1 MNFKCTSA
9 YINIGLIRNIYVMT
23 LYVIFLIWSAPSNAQ
38 IVQQMKWDKDFQI
51 HITLA
56 NDSNYILDIKEL
68 HHTQVIENTTNSFT
82 YLPTRLDN
90 TFVEKL
96 KQTFVDSNIVNTKD
110 ELNSGKTLWS
120 ALHSSLGGGWVHFV
134 NCVLYSLEKGY
145 LDITAPL
152 MKRPET
158 NWKPKPMTE
167 SYKRT
172 RKWEYYVP
180 VNQKLAIKEYKIKKS
195 KDELGHLND
204 VPQEFIALFLNTSQ
218 SDYEKMKL
226 EKRKR
231 ELAKID
237 LIKILVGANYL
248 GETQIKYIKSM
259 VLKAMVDYANNQLPS
274 VIIFDNYNAAVAM
287 SLNEA
292 GYQVDKVI
300 FADERFI
307 SIETRLDRINKI
319 NLIVNQINE
328 VNKEVFQQKLKT
340 YYNQN

>member
-1 MNFKCTSA
+1 VNHKNTPIYF
-9 YINIGLIRNIYVMT
+9 IIRLISN
-23 LYVIFLIWSAPSNAQ
+23 LCALSHFVIFVLLISTSNAQ
-38 IVQQMKWDKDFQI
+38 VVQQMKWDKDFQI

-68 HHTQVIENTTNSFT
+68 HHTQVIENSTNSFT

-96 KQTFVDSNIVNTKD
+96 KLSAVDTNLVNNK
-110 ELNSGKTLWS
+110 EVINSGKTLWS

-134 NCVLYSLEKGY
+134 NCVLYSLETGY
-145 LDITAPL
+145 LDVTAPL

-158 NWKPKPMTE
+158 NWKPKPITE

-195 KDELGHLND
+195 KNELGHLVD
-204 VPQEFIALFLNTSQ
+204 VPQEFITLFLNTSQ

-231 ELAKID
+231 EFAKID

-292 GYQVDKVI
+292 GYQIDKVI

-307 SIETRLDRINKI
+307 SIETRLDRVNKI

-328 VNKEVFQQKLKT
+328 VNKEVFQQKLKS

>member
-1 MNFKCTSA
+1 
-9 YINIGLIRNIYVMT
+9 
-23 LYVIFLIWSAPSNAQ
+23 
-38 IVQQMKWDKDFQI
+38 
-51 HITLA
+51 
-56 NDSNYILDIKEL
+56 
-68 HHTQVIENTTNSFT
+68 
-82 YLPTRLDN
+82 
-90 TFVEKL
+90 
-96 KQTFVDSNIVNTKD
+96 
-110 ELNSGKTLWS
+110 
-120 ALHSSLGGGWVHFV
+120 
-134 NCVLYSLEKGY
+134 
-145 LDITAPL
+145 

-158 NWKPKPMTE
+158 NWKPKPITE

-195 KDELGHLND
+195 KNELGHLVD
-204 VPQEFIALFLNTSQ
+204 VPQEFITLFLNTSQ

-231 ELAKID
+231 EFAKID

-292 GYQVDKVI
+292 GYQIDKVI

-307 SIETRLDRINKI
+307 SIETRLDRVNKI

-328 VNKEVFQQKLKT
+328 VNKEVFQQKLKS